1 MVTSETGSARFL
13 WIVLKTLGALMVL
26 AIVGVVVLIG
36 IVEYHF
42 HQATTPPDVA
52 AIARS
57 PAVAQADLHAAAV
70 IDGRVTS
77 AVGMMPWKTPAVTS
91 VEDVCESEPG
101 SFFGQGDGPVR
112 CDRRVIQ
119 FVSFDGDLAARNAA
133 WDRALR
139 GAGWTNTDMPQVA
152 PSGAPPSVRYRDDAA
167 GAELDIVWGERPQP
181 PVLRTLLPVSSA
193 SAARVYRAGPAVDV
207 DATITGAYSHSRYVA
222 IVSAYLSYYD
232 AAADRGH

>member
-1 MVTSETGSARFL
+1 MVTSGTGSARFL
-13 WIVLKTLGALMVL
+13 WIVLKTLGALIVL

-42 HQATTPPDVA
+42 HKATTPPDVA

-57 PAVAQADLHAAAV
+57 PAVAQAGLHAAAV

-91 VEDVCESEPG
+91 IEDVCESEPG
-101 SFFGQGDGPVR
+101 SFFGQGYGPVR
-112 CDRRVIQ
+112 CGRRVIQ

-139 GAGWTNTDMPQVA
+139 GAGWTNTDMPQVT
-152 PSGAPPSVRYRDDAA
+152 PSGAPPSVRYRDAV

-181 PVLRTLLPVSSA
+181 PLLRTLLPAAGA
-193 SAARVYRAGPAVDV
+193 SATRVYRAGQPVDV
-207 DATITGAYSHSRYVA
+207 DATITEAYLHSRYVA
-222 IVSAYLSYYD
+222 IVSAYLWYYD
-232 AAADRGH
+232 AAADPGH